1 MAGFGN
7 RNLSDAPAEALP
19 HLMDLEQLTPT
30 KRYYSISEVSR
41 IFGLSVAKLRFW
53 EENFPSLKIQRNR
66 SGERVFQ
73 QKDLEHL
80 RLIYELVEERRFTL
94 EGARNYIK
102 TKQHKQP
109 ESAEMLARLQNCG
122 GSWSNSGKPS
132 WP

>member
-1 MAGFGN
+1 
-7 RNLSDAPAEALP
+7 
-19 HLMDLEQLTPT
+19 MDLDQLSPT

-73 QKDLEHL
+73 HKDLEHL
-80 RLIYELVEERRFTL
+80 QLIYELVEERRFTL

-102 TKQHKQP
+102 NKQHKQS
-109 ESAEMLARLQNCG
+109 ETAELLARLQRLRGFMVELREEIVAVENG
-122 GSWSNSGKPS
+122 GRREVEEEVEDFS
-132 WP
+132 

>member
-1 MAGFGN
+1 M
-7 RNLSDAPAEALP
+7 
-19 HLMDLEQLTPT
+19 HLEQLSPT

-66 SGERVFQ
+66 SGERVFT

-80 RLIYELVEERRFTL
+80 QLIYELVEERRFTL

-102 TKQHKQP
+102 NKQHKQS
-109 ESAEMLARLQNCG
+109 EYAEVLARLQRLRGFLVELREEIVAVENG
-122 GSWSNSGKPS
+122 GRREVEEEVEDFS
-132 WP
+132 

>member
-1 MAGFGN
+1 MELEP
-7 RNLSDAPAEALP
+7 LS
-19 HLMDLEQLTPT
+19 PT

-73 QKDLEHL
+73 HKDLEHL
-80 RLIYELVEERRFTL
+80 QFIYELVEERRFTL

-102 TKQHKQP
+102 TKQRKQS
-109 ESAEMLARLQNCG
+109 ENAEVLARLQRLRGFLVELREEIVAVENG
-122 GSWSNSGKPS
+122 GRREVEEEVEEEMS
-132 WP
+132 